1 MAGLRFDYNRFYNYY
16 TDPRNVVQ
24 DVSQTIRYYHRR
36 RGQRD
41 VLHHGYTGDTYIT
54 VGGTKYYITADPSK
68 RDILFTL
75 PTIIPGQTGQWSF
88 HYHFGV
94 GVLDEC
100 RNVSVVPPGQ
110 TNIPF
115 PAVYF
120 HKTIQDPVNKK
131 YKDQKNCYFKTDEL
145 IDDAI
150 DLLSV
155 HCLESSKGRMANR
168 PDLARDINVIQ
179 EIIRRPF
186 YGPRYGGG
194 HRRTKKSR
202 CAERRTRRQRPV

>member
-1 MAGLRFDYNRFYNYY
+1 MAGLHFDYNRFYNYY

-24 DVSQTIRYYHRR
+24 DVSQCVKYYHNNP
-36 RGQRD
+36 GQRQI
-41 VLHHGYTGDTYIT
+41 LHNGHTGHTYIT
-54 VGGTKYYITADPSK
+54 VGGTKYYITAYPSK

-75 PTIIPGQTGQWSF
+75 PTNIPGQTGQWSF

-94 GVLDEC
+94 GMLPKC
-100 RNVSVVPPGQ
+100 RNKTIVPPGKK
-110 TNIPF
+110 NIPYQ
-115 PAVYF
+115 AIYF
-120 HKTIQDPVNKK
+120 HKTIQDPINRTKFH
-131 YKDQKNCYFKTDEL
+131 KNCYFKTDEL

-155 HCLESSKGRMANR
+155 HCLESSKDRMANR
-168 PDLARDINVIQ
+168 PDLVRDIDVIQ

-202 CAERRTRRQRPV
+202 RAVHRTRRQRPV